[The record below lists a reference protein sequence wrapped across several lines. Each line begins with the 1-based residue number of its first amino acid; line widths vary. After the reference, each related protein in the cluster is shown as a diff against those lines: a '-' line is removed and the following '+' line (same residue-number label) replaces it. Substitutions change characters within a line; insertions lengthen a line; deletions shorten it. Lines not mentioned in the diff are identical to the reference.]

1 MAKRGVKNMQ
11 VSDTQFIYSK
21 GADNS
26 NGSQKSRALGKDA
39 FLTMLVTQMK
49 NQDPLNP
56 VENTEFTA
64 QLAQFSSLEQ
74 MFNINDN
81 LKNIQMSQSSLNNT
95 QAINIIGKEVKAEG
109 NSIKHTA
116 GGETNINY
124 KLSSAAKEVKTS
136 IYDNRGELVRVIS
149 ESAKDSGEHTFVWD
163 GKDNLGNIM
172 SDATYSFMTN
182 AVDISGTDIAVT
194 PLIRGSVTGVSFDNG
209 NTLISVGGQSVSM
222 SSIIEVNNLN

>member
-1 MAKRGVKNMQ
+1 VAKRGVKNMQ

-172 SDATYSFMTN
+172 SDGTYSFMTN

>member
-1 MAKRGVKNMQ
+1 MQ
-11 VSDTQFIYSK
+11 VSDTQFTYSK

-39 FLTMLVTQMK
+39 FLTMLVAQMK

-95 QAINIIGKEVKAEG
+95 QAINIIGKEIKAEG

-116 GGETNINY
+116 GGQTNINY

-136 IYDNRGELVRVIS
+136 IYDSRGDLVRVTS
-149 ESAKDSGEHTFVWD
+149 ESAKDSGEHTFAWD

-172 SDATYSFMTN
+172 SDGTYSFMTH
-182 AVDISGTDIAVT
+182 AVDVSGTDIEVT
-194 PLIRGSVTGVSFDNG
+194 PLIRGTVTGVSFDNG
-209 NTLISVGGQSVSM
+209 NTLISVGGQNVSM
-222 SSIIEVNNLN
+222 NSIIEVNSVN

>member
-26 NGSQKSRALGKDA
+26 NSSQKSRALGKDA

-136 IYDNRGELVRVIS
+136 IYDSRGELVRVIS

-222 SSIIEVNNLN
+222 SSIIEVNSAN